1 MKRKLSDVLDVCAD
15 SFYDEEEFLSWQKK
29 AAPAL
34 KKIISTR
41 LTARQRDVIM
51 LYYYEGMRQKEIADK
66 LGISASA
73 VSHLKQRALKR
84 LEYDL
89 NLIRS

>member
-1 MKRKLSDVLDVCAD
+1 MKRRLSDVLNICAD
-15 SFYDEEEFLSWQKK
+15 SFYDEEELVSWQKK
-29 AAPAL
+29 AAPVL

-41 LTARQRDVIM
+41 LTARQREVIM
-51 LYYYEGMRQKEIADK
+51 LYYYEEMKQKEIAAK
-66 LGISASA
+66 LGVTESA
-73 VSHLKQRALKR
+73 VSPLKQRALKR